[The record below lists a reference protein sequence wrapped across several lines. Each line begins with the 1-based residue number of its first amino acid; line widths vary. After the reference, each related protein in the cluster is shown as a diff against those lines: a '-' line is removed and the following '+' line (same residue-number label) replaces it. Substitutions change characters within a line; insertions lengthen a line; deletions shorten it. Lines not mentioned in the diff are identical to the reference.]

1 MARAGPASLAAM
13 PAAIAALAVIA
24 VTLAGCGGA
33 SDSDLQVSAASSLK
47 SAFAE
52 YAKSLKGV
60 DVHYSFAGSDALA
73 AQIEQGVRPDV
84 FASADTKLPAA
95 LYAKHL
101 VEKPVVFAGN
111 ELVLAVPAGSG
122 IHSLAGLAKPGTTIA
137 VGSATV
143 PVGAYA
149 ETVLRRLPPAQRA
162 QIARNIRDR
171 EPDVS
176 GIVGKLSEGAVD
188 AGFLYATDVRAAGG
202 KLEAVDLPAALQ
214 PKVAYGVA
222 VLRGTPHAS
231 EGQAFV
237 EGLLHGEGQS
247 ELQKAGFLPAPTS
260 G

>member
-1 MARAGPASLAAM
+1 LGSRARARPGGPGHRPRQGDLRDGRARAALMARAGPASLAAVS
-13 PAAIAALAVIA
+13 AALAVI
-24 VTLAGCGGA
+24 
-33 SDSDLQVSAASSLK
+33 
-47 SAFAE
+47 
-52 YAKSLKGV
+52 
-60 DVHYSFAGSDALA
+60 
-73 AQIEQGVRPDV
+73 
-84 FASADTKLPAA
+84 ASADTKLPAA

-162 QIARNIRDR
+162 QIAKNIRDR

-237 EGLLHGEGQS
+237 EGLLHGEGQ
-247 ELQKAGFLPAPTS
+247 
-260 G
+260 